1 MNLDMRFQFMPQD
14 ENTFVIDSSKQA
26 INVEDGKLLV
36 GADFMCS
43 NATHT
48 EQVRELSVAMF
59 LPAELSFTLEDF
71 LFTPQLNNL
80 DISQLF
86 ELENFIGAQN
96 VDASLGTK
104 LYQQYVDHTNQ

>member
-1 MNLDMRFQFMPQD
+1 MPQD

-26 INVEDGKLLV
+26 ITVEDGKLLV
-36 GADFMCS
+36 GADFLCS

-48 EQVRELSVAMF
+48 EHVRELSVAMF

-71 LFTPQLNNL
+71 LFTPKLTNL
-80 DISQLF
+80 DVNQLF

-96 VDASLGTK
+96 VDASFGTK
-104 LYQQYVDHTNQ
+104 LYQHYVDHINQ